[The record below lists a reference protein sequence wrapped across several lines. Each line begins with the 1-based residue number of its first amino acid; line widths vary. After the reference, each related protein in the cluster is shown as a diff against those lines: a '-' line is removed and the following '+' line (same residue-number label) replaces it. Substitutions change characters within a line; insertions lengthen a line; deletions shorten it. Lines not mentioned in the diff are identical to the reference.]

1 MPFKDHN
8 SSGKT
13 PFITLIII
21 LVNIVVFLYQFS
33 LNEDGL
39 NNFIQSYTIVP
50 STINF
55 AHIPSL
61 LPFITSM
68 FLHAGLLHLA
78 SNMIFLWVFG
88 DNIEAAMGKLK
99 FITFFVIGGVLASL
113 GQYYFIRESSIPLV
127 GASGAIAAVLGAYFV
142 LYPKS
147 RVDVIVP
154 IFFIPTIIAV
164 PAAFILVY
172 WFIIQFISGLL
183 SVTGQTSSL
192 GGVAFIAH
200 VAGFIS
206 GMLLIRFFV
215 SKSHVANNTQIG

>member
-13 PFITLIII
+13 PFITLVII

-33 LNEDGL
+33 LTEDGL
-39 NNFIQSYTIVP
+39 NNFVQSFAIVP

-55 AHIPSL
+55 ADISSL

-68 FLHAGLLHLA
+68 FLHAGWLHLA

-88 DNIEAAMGKLK
+88 DNIEAALGKLK
-99 FITFFVIGGVLASL
+99 FIVFFMGGGILASL
-113 GQYYFIRESSIPLV
+113 GQYYFIQESSIPLV

-142 LYPKS
+142 LYPKA

-154 IFFIPTIIAV
+154 IFFIPTIITV
-164 PAAFILVY
+164 PASFILIY

-183 SVTGQTSSL
+183 SVTSQASAL

-200 VAGFIS
+200 VAGFVS
-206 GMLLIRFFV
+206 GALLIRFFV

>member
-13 PFITLIII
+13 PFITLVII
-21 LVNIVVFLYQFS
+21 LINILVFLYQFS
-33 LNEDGL
+33 LTENGL
-39 NNFIQSYTIVP
+39 NNFIQSFAIVP
-50 STINF
+50 SAINF
-55 AHIPSL
+55 ADIPSL
-61 LPFITSM
+61 LPFITSL
-68 FLHAGLLHLA
+68 FLHVGLLHLA

-88 DNIEAAMGKLK
+88 DNIEAALGKLK
-99 FITFFVIGGVLASL
+99 FIAFFMVGGILASL
-113 GQYYFIRESSIPLV
+113 GQYYFIQESSIPLI

-142 LYPKS
+142 LYPKA

-154 IFFIPTIIAV
+154 IFFIPTIITV
-164 PAAFILVY
+164 PASFILVY

-183 SVTGQTSSL
+183 SVTSQTSAL

-200 VAGFIS
+200 VVGFVG

-215 SKSHVANNTQIG
+215 SKIHVANNTQIG